1 MILLQTV
8 PSGARFGGAAANF
21 SCHSARLGAKVHT
34 VSGIGSDDRGKRALK
49 ELKNH
54 GVCTEQSTQLPA
66 WLASTKH
73 VMTTCLPHSSV
84 F

>member
-1 MILLQTV
+1 MWRDKDQGLKSILAFGDMLWDLF

-49 ELKNH
+49 ELKNPWCLH
-54 GVCTEQSTQLPA
+54 GSCSGY
-66 WLASTKH
+66 S
-73 VMTTCLPHSSV
+73 
-84 F
+84 